1 MFIEKFKAFWR
12 FFWESMKK
20 AYNKAFRPE
29 DMGADEQ
36 EYTEIKRIN
45 LLSIFVTKLNNLC
58 NTEATFGVL
67 SDSTQSERLKKLVKN
82 IEAKRSDITEG
93 MLGEGE
99 FYIFPATSRKGE
111 LKHSFLHKWQVCI
124 LDSADDNITEAVGI
138 INWYIDNDSN
148 TFFLLRHHKLDESG
162 TLTISYSTV
171 TEDFKQ
177 TTLREWQHLEGKAYS
192 FAGAN
197 HIGFG
202 RYKSPASSR
211 GLSPIYGVPLNFGC
225 GEIEEKIFNDLR
237 LIELEFKNG
246 KSVIFTDPMN
256 LKPKNN
262 KPEIAIRPHGTD
274 GDVMENIIAVEKRS
288 GDNGNNIDIFNPNL
302 RYSEHYS
309 KLIDDMALY
318 EKQVGTSRGILT
330 PNETTAKAT
339 ATEVKRANADTIS
352 LLDKIRTAIDNG
364 NLMTLQADSVFLNIS
379 PDLWSYKSDWF
390 DPFED
395 PAEQWKRLLEAF
407 DRQAAERSD
416 VIGWLFPKLTEKEI
430 EEKLKRINEQAA
442 SDTENA
448 IQRMIGGA

>member
-1 MFIEKFKAFWR
+1 
-12 FFWESMKK
+12 
-20 AYNKAFRPE
+20 
-29 DMGADEQ
+29 
-36 EYTEIKRIN
+36 
-45 LLSIFVTKLNNLC
+45 
-58 NTEATFGVL
+58 
-67 SDSTQSERLKKLVKN
+67 
-82 IEAKRSDITEG
+82 
-93 MLGEGE
+93 
-99 FYIFPATSRKGE
+99 
-111 LKHSFLHKWQVCI
+111 
-124 LDSADDNITEAVGI
+124 
-138 INWYIDNDSN
+138 
-148 TFFLLRHHKLDESG
+148 
-162 TLTISYSTV
+162 
-171 TEDFKQ
+171 
-177 TTLREWQHLEGKAYS
+177 
-192 FAGAN
+192 
-197 HIGFG
+197 
-202 RYKSPASSR
+202 
-211 GLSPIYGVPLNFGC
+211 
-225 GEIEEKIFNDLR
+225 
-237 LIELEFKNG
+237 
-246 KSVIFTDPMN
+246 
-256 LKPKNN
+256 
-262 KPEIAIRPHGTD
+262 
-274 GDVMENIIAVEKRS
+274 
-288 GDNGNNIDIFNPNL
+288 L